1 MRSAPAFF
9 ALPMELEDVPVELDS
24 EQKIAVFELRY
35 MAQMGESLKAYG
47 GVCRLMLLAEHV
59 DQGAERV

>member
-1 MRSAPAFF
+1 
-9 ALPMELEDVPVELDS
+9 MELEDVPVELDS